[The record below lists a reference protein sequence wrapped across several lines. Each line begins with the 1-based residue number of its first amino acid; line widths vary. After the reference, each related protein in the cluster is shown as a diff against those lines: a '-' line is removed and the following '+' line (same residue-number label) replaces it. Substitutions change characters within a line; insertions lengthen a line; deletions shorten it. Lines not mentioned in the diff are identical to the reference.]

1 MDFCVLYDVFEGGHV
16 LFRGCS
22 DILLQNLFFC
32 FFGVFAAAAAIA
44 LIIVL
49 CWLLLML

>member
-1 MDFCVLYDVFEGGHV
+1 MVFCVLYDVFEGEHV

-32 FFGVFAAAAAIA
+32 FFGVFVAAAIA
-44 LIIVL
+44 LIIV
-49 CWLLLML
+49 